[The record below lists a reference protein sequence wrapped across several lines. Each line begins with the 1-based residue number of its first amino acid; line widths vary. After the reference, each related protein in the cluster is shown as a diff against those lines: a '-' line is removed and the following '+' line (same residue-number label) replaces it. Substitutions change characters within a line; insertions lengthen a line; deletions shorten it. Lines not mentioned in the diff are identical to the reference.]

1 MILLFDYYFLQIILC
16 KLSLIFISY
25 FYLFFEIVDNCL
37 NASLP
42 LPNFDIADSFFS
54 FESPVQ
60 KTQGS
65 QQQNQINFPQN
76 QQESTKKCNECG
88 NGVFNLCDEDECI
101 SFGKC
106 KFLDRIGPINE
117 CTDV

>member
-1 MILLFDYYFLQIILC
+1 MTELSMEQLIKIIVG
-16 KLSLIFISY
+16 LIVIVVVIAGVA
-25 FYLFFEIVDNCL
+25 LFFKNNI
-37 NASLP
+37 
-42 LPNFDIADSFFS
+42 FSFFS

>member
-1 MILLFDYYFLQIILC
+1 MAELSMEQLIKIIVG
-16 KLSLIFISY
+16 LIVIVVVIAGVA
-25 FYLFFEIVDNCL
+25 LFFKNNI
-37 NASLP
+37 
-42 LPNFDIADSFFS
+42 FSFFS

-60 KTQGS
+60 KNQGS
-65 QQQNQINFPQN
+65 QQQNQINPSRIA
-76 QQESTKKCNECG
+76 QEPANKCSECG
-88 NGVFNLCDEDECI
+88 NGAFNLCDEDECI